1 MLSVSHFCIRLSPIV
16 AVQQFRFRGYKL
28 FHEHPEAARSMC
40 RQSETFP
47 AFFTPRTDRP
57 LIVDCGANIGVTMLE
72 WKHRWP
78 GAEIICFEPD
88 PHAFRLLQMN
98 VDRND
103 IPSVRCVQAAVSDH
117 SGTATLHGEIAAGGD
132 ARGNSID
139 PSWGRRPGS
148 DETPVPCVQLSTYLQ
163 DRSVDFLKL
172 DIEGLEERVLTE
184 ISAHLPQVEAI
195 YVEVHETATT
205 AAYNSASRIAAMLR
219 AAGFEIELQHRDES
233 HSLPQSQRH
242 WQSRVTARQSQLL
255 GWR

>member
-1 MLSVSHFCIRLSPIV
+1 
-16 AVQQFRFRGYKL
+16 
-28 FHEHPEAARSMC
+28 MC

-47 AFFTPRTDRP
+47 TFFTPRSDRP
-57 LIVDCGANIGVTMLE
+57 LVIDCGANIGVTLLE

-78 GAEIICFEPD
+78 GAEVLCFEPD

-103 IPSVRCVQAAVSDH
+103 IPSVRCIQAAVSDH
-117 SGTATLHGEIAAGGD
+117 SGTATLYGEIAAGGD

-148 DETPVPCVQLSTYLQ
+148 DEVQVQCVQLSAYL
-163 DRSVDFLKL
+163 RERPVDFLKL

-184 ISAHLPQVEAI
+184 IRGHLPQVEAL

-205 AAYNSASRIAAMLR
+205 AAYNSAARIAATLR
-219 AAGFEIELQHRDES
+219 TAGFEVELQHRDES
-233 HSLPQSQRH
+233 HSLPQSQRR
-242 WQSRVTARQSQLL
+242 WQNRVAARQAQLL
-255 GWR
+255 AWRSPHR